1 MSEEIEVKES
11 KAANGY
17 VGRSNLSAKEVKRMM
32 ARAKTSEER
41 KVLASL
47 MPKPQKRH

>member
-17 VGRSNLSAKEVKRMM
+17 VGRNLSAKEVKRMM
-32 ARAKTSEER
+32 ARAKTPEER
-41 KVLASL
+41 AVLASL

>member
-11 KAANGY
+11 KAVSGY
-17 VGRSNLSAKEVKRMM
+17 VGRTLSAKEVKRMM

>member
-1 MSEEIEVKES
+1 MNDEVEVKES

-17 VGRSNLSAKEVKRMM
+17 VGRSLSMKEVKRMM
-32 ARAKTSEER
+32 VRAKTPEER

>member
-1 MSEEIEVKES
+1 MSEEIEVKET
-11 KAANGY
+11 KAASGY
-17 VGRSNLSAKEVKRMM
+17 VGRTLSAKEVKRMM
-32 ARAKTSEER
+32 ARAKTPEER